1 MIQYN
6 YKNEPDVYESEVDLM
21 IENKNFI
28 FTLVQ
33 NVYATPNVTNNEL
46 LIEYAFRKFI
56 NRRRCGY
63 AIPYVYFLM
72 DGTEHKCAKD
82 TTKLDT
88 ISDFKNT
95 NVEFQ
100 PVEDYDMLKNY
111 LISLAE
117 NDNIE
122 AFYIKCKLIC
132 MVITV
137 KVSLKTASK
146 PFTITLTGKYE
157 EDEEFIKN
165 MENLGFKHKPIM
177 FKLAY
182 VNVSSR

>member
-1 MIQYN
+1 
-6 YKNEPDVYESEVDLM
+6 
-21 IENKNFI
+21 
-28 FTLVQ
+28 
-33 NVYATPNVTNNEL
+33 
-46 LIEYAFRKFI
+46 
-56 NRRRCGY
+56 
-63 AIPYVYFLM
+63 
-72 DGTEHKCAKD
+72 
-82 TTKLDT
+82 
-88 ISDFKNT
+88 
-95 NVEFQ
+95 
-100 PVEDYDMLKNY
+100 MLKNY

-132 MVITV
+132 MVMTV

>member
-1 MIQYN
+1 MT
-6 YKNEPDVYESEVDLM
+6 ER
-21 IENKNFI
+21 KNFI

-46 LIEYAFRKFI
+46 LIEYAFNKFI

-72 DGTEHKCAKD
+72 DGIEYKCAKD

-88 ISDFKNT
+88 ISDFENT
-95 NVEFQ
+95 NVEFKS
-100 PVEDYDMLKNY
+100 VEDYSTLKNY

-117 NDNIE
+117 NDSIE

-132 MVITV
+132 MIMTV
-137 KVSLKTASK
+137 KVNLKTASK

-157 EDEEFIKN
+157 EDEEDKEFIKN
-165 MENLGFKHKPIM
+165 MENLGFKHKPVM